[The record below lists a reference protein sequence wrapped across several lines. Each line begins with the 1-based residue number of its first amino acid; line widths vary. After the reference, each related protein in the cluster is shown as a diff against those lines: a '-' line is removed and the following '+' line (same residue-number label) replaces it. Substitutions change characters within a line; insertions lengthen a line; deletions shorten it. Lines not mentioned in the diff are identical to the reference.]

1 MSYYEEQEQD
11 LEEGDSFRTF
21 EKKGIQ
27 NVDTFALLPLSA
39 STLTKTIGA
48 STLTKTIEKSR
59 ADQLEVEVIDIL
71 TNREDSSD
79 L

>member
-1 MSYYEEQEQD
+1 M
-11 LEEGDSFRTF
+11 EEGDSFRTF

-48 STLTKTIEKSR
+48 STLTKTIGASTLTKTIEKSR